1 MKAKLTK
8 RTVDAASSAKKDFFI
23 WDTDLPMFGL
33 KVTPKGRKVYIL
45 QYRMNNRLRRYT
57 IGKHGAWTPDQARLE
72 AMKLLGQIASGVDP
86 GLTKSSSKHGFTI
99 KDLSDR
105 YIREHAQPNK
115 KPKSIKEDIRL
126 LRDVLLP
133 VIGHIQ
139 VGELNRTDVTRLHQG
154 QRDAPYQA
162 NRVLALLSKMMNL
175 AEKWSL
181 RPDGSNPCRHVEK
194 FKERKRER
202 YLDTEELTRLGTVL
216 TNATEQG
223 SELPSVIMAIRL
235 LILTGARLSEILEL
249 RWQYVDLERSMLVLP
264 DSKTGFKIIPLGNA
278 AMELLKNA
286 PSMDGNPYVCWGQ
299 KPGSHL
305 VGLPKAW
312 GRIRKEAGIEDVRL
326 HDLRHSFASY
336 AAGKGMSLPMIGAI
350 LGHKE
355 MSTTQRY
362 SHLAID
368 PLKMAANEIA
378 DGIDAAMKNG
388 QP

>member
-1 MKAKLTK
+1 MKAKITK
-8 RTVDAASSAKKDFFI
+8 RTVDAANPAQRDTFI

-45 QYRMNNRLRRYT
+45 QYRVNKRLRRYT
-57 IGKHGAWTPDQARLE
+57 IGKHGACTPDQARLE

-86 GLTKSSSKHGFTI
+86 SVTKSSSKHGLTI

-105 YIREHAQPNK
+105 YISEHAVPNK
-115 KPKSIKEDIRL
+115 KPKSIKEDTRL

-139 VGELNRTDVTRLHQG
+139 VADLNRIDVTRLHQG
-154 QRDAPYQA
+154 QKDAPYQA

-175 AEKWSL
+175 AEKWGL

-194 FKERKRER
+194 FKEQKRER
-202 YLDTEELTRLGTVL
+202 YLDAEELARLGKVL
-216 TNATEQG
+216 TNASEE
-223 SELPSVIMAIRL
+223 SKELPSVILALRL

-249 RWQYVDLERSMLVLP
+249 RWRDVDLERSLLTLP
-264 DSKTGFKIIPLGNA
+264 DSKTGFKVIPLGNA
-278 AMELLKNA
+278 AVEVLKNA
-286 PSMDGNPYVCWGQ
+286 IPMEGNPYVCWGQ
-299 KPGSHL
+299 KPVSHL

-362 SHLAID
+362 SHLSIG
-368 PLKMAANEIA
+368 PLKSAANEIA
-378 DGIDAAMKNG
+378 DGIDAALKNG
-388 QP
+388 QQ